1 MAGEYRK
8 EETLAK
14 LPPAIASLLR
24 GNIRIAKYDG
34 RPIQGCIPRL
44 DLTQS
49 FAAAYHAIGEDH
61 YAAGLLNQTMLIV
74 ETNGA
79 ETGDHSQQRYYS
91 PGELFFRS

>member
-8 EETLAK
+8 EETLNK
-14 LPPAIASLLR
+14 LPPAIANLLR

-34 RPIQGCIPRL
+34 RPIQGCIPRI

-49 FAAAYHAIGEDH
+49 FAAAYHAIGENH
-61 YAAGLLNQTMLIV
+61 YAAGLRNRTMLVV
-74 ETNGA
+74 ETNGTEA
-79 ETGDHSQQRYYS
+79 TATPNRYYS